1 MLDGEELYKPSSKY
15 GDKAMGKQAEFIE
28 KYFGATK
35 DDLNGGLGVVM
46 AKSDADS
53 NTGNSTAM
61 PDPINL
67 QFKKELVKMEKIDEM
82 SGSFFACGAK
92 DDKGKDKQIYFYVQ
106 SVDSGFAYVTYCSSF
121 NFFKRYIKESG
132 EVLKGDN
139 FQGSLDRTI
148 EVDSKNGEEE
158 YQIRATKIKLENLIN
173 KDGQF
178 LLTGK
183 NFKIKYLTKYSN
195 KKNTPSQAPT
205 SGTEEMSIQTC
216 YTLCNVDKENK
227 STRYKLTKNISDK
240 INTIGGFPNITRT
253 DGINGS
259 LMERK

>member
-1 MLDGEELYKPSSKY
+1 
-15 GDKAMGKQAEFIE
+15 
-28 KYFGATK
+28 
-35 DDLNGGLGVVM
+35 
-46 AKSDADS
+46 
-53 NTGNSTAM
+53 M

-139 FQGSLDRTI
+139 FQGSLDRAI

-158 YQIRATKIKLENLIN
+158 YQIRAAKIKLENLIN